1 MSESLS
7 RILYPFEIARRPT
20 IEPEVRRAILA
31 RWSGL
36 RDGQPQDQI
45 TLGPRPERSG
55 APR

>member
-20 IEPEVRRAILA
+20 IEPEVLA